1 MQNSTIAASAAANDT
16 VAAQGPVESYGA
28 LVGWKAEDLHDR
40 IVLRMQFVHKP
51 PPHCR
56 EDVHHSVLVIDKNQ
70 AVQLGN
76 YLFQITGQTKPTS
89 RPSWFGRLIGK
100 SLF

>member
-1 MQNSTIAASAAANDT
+1 MQNAFN
-16 VAAQGPVESYGA
+16 AQPVELVDAGMSHGNVDSYGA

-51 PPHCR
+51 PPHSR
-56 EDVHHSVLVIDKNQ
+56 DDVHHSVLVIDKNQ

-76 YLFQITGQTKPTS
+76 YLFEITGQTKPAS

-100 SLF
+100 